1 MAFDRREIVVAIIR
15 WLTASGVEQSLGE
28 FVAQLEND
36 FVGEGQQMNLRQL
49 RLLVEYTSFELTDHK
64 IVQSNKAGVNPRRA
78 IDPSTR
84 EIILQIILSRDW
96 SPNSD
101 HKNSA
106 SKMRQSLEEP
116 SEFPTRLKSFLETN
130 ELNIADL
137 FQLSLAELEKVPNFG
152 PDTLNFIS
160 FFYEEKR

>member
-1 MAFDRREIVVAIIR
+1 MVFDRREIFVAIIR
-15 WLTASGVEQSLGE
+15 WLTASGVEQSLAE

-64 IVQSNKAGVNPRRA
+64 IVQSNKAVNPRRA

-84 EIILQIILSRDW
+84 EIIRNYFKDW

-106 SKMRQSLEEP
+106 SKMRQSL
-116 SEFPTRLKSFLETN
+116 KSL
-130 ELNIADL
+130 LS
-137 FQLSLAELEKVPNFG
+137 FQPG
-152 PDTLNFIS
+152 
-160 FFYEEKR
+160 